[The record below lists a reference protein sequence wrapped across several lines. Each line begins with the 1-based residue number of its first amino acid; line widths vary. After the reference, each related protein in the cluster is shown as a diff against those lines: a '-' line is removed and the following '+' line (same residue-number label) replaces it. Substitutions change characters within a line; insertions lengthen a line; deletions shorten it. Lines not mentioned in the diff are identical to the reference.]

1 MDLDACGR
9 PSDANSRY
17 GYRLSIGTVG
27 IDMNHLS
34 ANLLP
39 KHVLEQQ
46 QVRHLL
52 RVWIRM
58 TFICGLLAGGAMYL
72 SMLANE
78 QAVHTLA
85 TSQESAREARR
96 VMHEIAGHR
105 RDVQQL
111 QKLKNDHARLRSVHP
126 PLAVLTL
133 LEQVRES
140 TEHQAQ
146 VQMLDFHD
154 RPLEATNG
162 SRAKAGPSST
172 NTGSPNPA
180 PSNRVDENA
189 GTLRLRFIV
198 PSADLATSVINT
210 LRQSTFFRDVTLDSP
225 IEQDQAGKQ
234 MSFSVRCQ
242 F

>member
-1 MDLDACGR
+1 
-9 PSDANSRY
+9 
-17 GYRLSIGTVG
+17 
-27 IDMNHLS
+27 MNHLS

-39 KHVLEQQ
+39 KHVLEHQQ
-46 QVRHLL
+46 ARRLL

-58 TFICGLLAGGAMYL
+58 GVICGLLAGLATYL
-72 SMLANE
+72 SMLAKD
-78 QAVHTLA
+78 QAIRTLV

-96 VMHEIAGHR
+96 VMHEITEHR
-105 RDVQQL
+105 RSVQKL
-111 QKLKNDHARLRSVHP
+111 QKLKTDHARLRSTHP

-133 LEQVRES
+133 LEQVRKS

-154 RPLEATNG
+154 RPADPTGVAAGEK
-162 SRAKAGPSST
+162 KAGPR
-172 NTGSPNPA
+172 PA
-180 PSNRVDENA
+180 NRPDDNA

-198 PSADLATSVINT
+198 PNADLATSVINN
-210 LRQSTFFRDVTLDSP
+210 LRQSTYFRDVTLDSP

>member
-1 MDLDACGR
+1 
-9 PSDANSRY
+9 
-17 GYRLSIGTVG
+17 
-27 IDMNHLS
+27 MNDLS

-39 KHVLEQQ
+39 KHVLEHQQ
-46 QVRHLL
+46 ARRLL
-52 RVWIRM
+52 RLWIRLGV
-58 TFICGLLAGGAMYL
+58 ICGLLAGIATYV
-72 SMLANE
+72 SMLAKD
-78 QAVHTLA
+78 QAIRTLV

-96 VMHEIAGHR
+96 VMHEIAEHR
-105 RDVQQL
+105 RDM
-111 QKLKNDHARLRSVHP
+111 QKLEKLKTDHARLRSVHP

-133 LEQVRES
+133 LEQVRKS

-154 RPLEATNG
+154 RPVEATTGN
-162 SRAKAGPSST
+162 SPAAKAGP
-172 NTGSPNPA
+172 
-180 PSNRVDENA
+180 RVASKSDENA

-198 PSADLATSVINT
+198 PNADLATSVING
-210 LRQSTFFRDVTLDSP
+210 LRQSSYFRDVTLDSP